1 MHDVQSHENRGEV
14 QRHGMVKRAL
24 ATAAFLA
31 ALVPAVAMAAQP
43 HPTRSSVACAGP
55 TYTVISN
62 DSWTLIASRARVTL
76 PALLTANSATTAT
89 ALFPGMSLC
98 LPAGATVP
106 TAPPNS
112 APTTTAPSPTTT
124 TTPAGSAPTTTV
136 PTTTVPAPGSA
147 TTTTTTTTTPPTT
160 PTATTASIAQFPVQ
174 GPCFFVDTWGAPR
187 SGGRRHEGVDIIAH
201 QGLWVYAA
209 TAGTLTKQYIDAPG
223 RLAGN
228 GWRLTADDGTYFFY
242 GHLSTFAAGLS
253 VGSKV
258 STGQIIGQIGSTG
271 SSSTPHLHFEVH
283 PGGGAAVNPT
293 PVVKAVDGCK
303 ITTVPAQPAG
313 ALPPPTATTVPAT
326 TPSTPV
332 PATTPG
338 TTPAPPANEGTSD
351 GGQWKFVG
359 PTVALDTGW
368 TGVKLAGGA
377 KMTVPVSGLAG
388 VDSSTEAVLVRV
400 ATRNGGGTG
409 WLLVH
414 PCDAPLGSSTLNFSK
429 AIRANGVAAVRV
441 VGGAICVTASQSTD
455 LRLDVIAVS
464 TTDGVAP
471 LPIVT
476 TRAVDTRSTQRL
488 QAGGSL
494 TLSPASLGAVAG
506 TAAISA
512 SITVIDPTN
521 RTDISFGPCGG
532 VSTTMTVAKQT
543 IAAYA
548 VVSKI
553 SSAGLCLTVSESTH
567 VLVDVN
573 AVWIDSAAM
582 EAVDPTR
589 LFDARTGTGTIGT
602 TPQVI
607 QVAGVG
613 SVPQD
618 ATTAIINITIVGGR
632 QSGVVF
638 AFPCGQPRP
647 AASVAAASPSTIS
660 AVSVAVQLTNGAV
673 CLSTFQPVPVV
684 VDVVAVG

>member
-14 QRHGMVKRAL
+14 QRHSMVKRAV

-43 HPTRSSVACAGP
+43 HPTRTSAACAGP

-76 PALLTANSATTAT
+76 PALLTANSATIAT

-124 TTPAGSAPTTTV
+124 TPAGSAPA
-136 PTTTVPAPGSA
+136 TTVPAPGSA
-147 TTTTTTTTTPPTT
+147 TTTAPATTAPAT
-160 PTATTASIAQFPVQ
+160 TATTASIAQFPVQ

-187 SGGRRHEGVDIIAH
+187 SGGRKHEGVDIIAH

-223 RLAGN
+223 RLSGN
-228 GWRLTADDGTYFFY
+228 GWRLTAADGTYFFY

-258 STGQIIGQIGSTG
+258 ATGQIIGQVGSTG

-303 ITTVPAQPAG
+303 ITTVPTQPSG
-313 ALPPPTATTVPAT
+313 ALPSPSATTVPAT
-326 TPSTPV
+326 TPAS
-332 PATTPG
+332 TPG
-338 TTPAPPANEGTSD
+338 TTPAPPASEGTSD

-368 TGVKLAGGA
+368 TGVKLAAGA
-377 KMTVPVSGLAG
+377 KTTVPVSGLAG
-388 VDSSTEAVLVRV
+388 VDTATEAVLVRV

-455 LRLDVIAVS
+455 LRIDVIAVS

-506 TAAISA
+506 TVAISA

-532 VSTTMTVAKQT
+532 VATTMTVAKQT

-553 SSAGLCLTVSESTH
+553 SSAGLCLTASESTH

-573 AVWIDSAAM
+573 AVWIDAAAM

-589 LFDARTGTGTIGT
+589 LFDARTGAGTIGT

-647 AASVAAASPSTIS
+647 AASVAAASPTTIS
-660 AVSVAVQLTNGAV
+660 AVSVAVHLTNGAV

-684 VDVVAVG
+684 VDVIAVG

>member
-1 MHDVQSHENRGEV
+1 M
-14 QRHGMVKRAL
+14 KRAL
-24 ATAAFLA
+24 ASAALLA

-43 HPTRSSVACAGP
+43 HPTRATAACAGP

-62 DSWTLIASRARVTL
+62 DSWTLIASRARVSL
-76 PALLTANSATTAT
+76 PALLTANSATVAT

-112 APTTTAPSPTTT
+112 APTPTVPSPTTT
-124 TTPAGSAPTTTV
+124 PATTPATAV
-136 PTTTVPAPGSA
+136 PATTVPAPGSA
-147 TTTTTTTTTPPTT
+147 TTTTPTATTTPA
-160 PTATTASIAQFPVQ
+160 ATTASIAQFPVQ

-228 GWRLTADDGTYFFY
+228 GWRLTANDGTYFFY

-258 STGQIIGQIGSTG
+258 VAGQIIGQIGSTG

-303 ITTVPAQPAG
+303 ITTVPPQPAG
-313 ALPPPTATTVPAT
+313 VTPPNSATTV
-326 TPSTPV
+326 
-332 PATTPG
+332 PG
-338 TTPAPPANEGTSD
+338 TTPAPAPVPAPVPAPPGNEGTSD

-377 KMTVPVSGLAG
+377 TTTVPVSGLAG
-388 VDSSTEAVLVRV
+388 VATSTEAVLVRV

-441 VGGAICVTASQSTD
+441 VDGAICVTASQPTD
-455 LRLDVIAVS
+455 LRLDVIAVAVP
-464 TTDGVAP
+464 DGVAP

-506 TAAISA
+506 TTAISA

-521 RTDISFGPCGG
+521 RADITFGPCGG

-553 SSAGLCLTVSESTH
+553 SSAGLCITVSESTH

-573 AVWIDSAAM
+573 AVWIDAATM

-589 LFDARTGTGTIGT
+589 LFDARTGAGTIGT

-613 SVPQD
+613 SVPQG

-632 QSGVVF
+632 QGGVVF

-647 AASVAAASPSTIS
+647 AASVAAASQSTIS

-673 CLSTFQPVPVV
+673 CVSTFQPVPVV